1 MVSRH
6 VWRLISTGVL
16 VLLLLGLAAP
26 SPAATRGQTP
36 PDKAAGQEPA
46 LCQITAPSEGEVSV
60 LTAVTDVPFY
70 TDRPANNTMWAVGYT
85 SHQAVSAQARATLTL
100 YFNGRTW
107 QRVPSPNLAAENVLT
122 GVAAYSENDVWAVG
136 YAYDSSGYTS
146 LILHFN
152 GAAWTVWHEPAA
164 DWSGPWDV
172 RLNGV
177 KILPGGNMTDREA
190 VAVGY
195 IESMHGPLPLV
206 MHYDG
211 STWKRM
217 SLPPSMDFGRLYAVA
232 GESLDNLWAVG
243 TLRDLEG
250 GEGAYLFHHTTQG
263 WTPIVKGEG
272 TLTSLAIAGD
282 RIFTAGHV
290 RTFDNRE
297 TATLVMAYTINTGD
311 WVQVKAFSKPAGD
324 NVLTAI
330 TSDGARVYAVGY
342 TTSAA
347 DDARRETLV
356 LAYDGTTFLPL
367 AAPNPDVVNEL
378 QGVVLSR
385 GVLWAVGTTG
395 HGPQRS
401 TLVLNNNCVT
411 NH

>member
-1 MVSRH
+1 
-6 VWRLISTGVL
+6 
-16 VLLLLGLAAP
+16 
-26 SPAATRGQTP
+26 
-36 PDKAAGQEPA
+36 
-46 LCQITAPSEGEVSV
+46 
-60 LTAVTDVPFY
+60 
-70 TDRPANNTMWAVGYT
+70 
-85 SHQAVSAQARATLTL
+85 
-100 YFNGRTW
+100 
-107 QRVPSPNLAAENVLT
+107 
-122 GVAAYSENDVWAVG
+122 
-136 YAYDSSGYTS
+136 
-146 LILHFN
+146 
-152 GAAWTVWHEPAA
+152 
-164 DWSGPWDV
+164 
-172 RLNGV
+172 
-177 KILPGGNMTDREA
+177 
-190 VAVGY
+190 
-195 IESMHGPLPLV
+195 MHGPLPLV